1 MRSSTIWLKRKALG
15 LIYSGDGAYV
25 SSENRNMGFFMPN
38 EGTNIWTDAMVIPK
52 NAKNVPLALE
62 FMKFI
67 IQEANAKDNSEYV
80 GYTSP
85 NEKVEEEL
93 SQTTFKGISAYTPRT
108 GYAKDEVFGYNET
121 ARKIIATLWSRVKVV
136 ASNAE

>member
-1 MRSSTIWLKRKALG
+1 
-15 LIYSGDGAYV
+15 
-25 SSENRNMGFFMPN
+25 
-38 EGTNIWTDAMVIPK
+38 MVIPK

-85 NEKVEEEL
+85 KR
-93 SQTTFKGISAYTPRT
+93 KGR
-108 GYAKDEVFGYNET
+108 
-121 ARKIIATLWSRVKVV
+121 RRVIP
-136 ASNAE
+136 NNL